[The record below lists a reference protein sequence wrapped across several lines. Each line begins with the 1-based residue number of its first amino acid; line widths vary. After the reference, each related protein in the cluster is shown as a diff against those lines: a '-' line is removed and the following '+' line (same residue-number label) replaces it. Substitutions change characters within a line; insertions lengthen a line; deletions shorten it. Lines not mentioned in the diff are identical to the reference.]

1 MPFDDATFGHLLCYD
16 TLHHMRDYDQVFREF
31 HRVLKTGGRAIF
43 VEPGAGHSTS
53 PGTLA
58 FLKTMAHDPTWIER
72 DVVLEEI
79 NACATAAGLAPL
91 GILPSQHPVAPLVLS
106 LRDWLQFRRGNIRI
120 RHRFSKMLAS
130 INYDHRVV
138 FYVDK
143 YQ

>member
-1 MPFDDATFGHLLCYD
+1 MYFRQSIVRLSFRRSLINYVSGDGHDMPFDDATFGHLLCYD

-53 PGTLA
+53 PGTQA

-79 NACATAAGLAPL
+79 NVCATAAGFAPL
-91 GILPSQHPVAPLVLS
+91 GILPCQHP
-106 LRDWLQFRRGNIRI
+106 
-120 RHRFSKMLAS
+120 
-130 INYDHRVV
+130 
-138 FYVDK
+138 
-143 YQ
+143 